1 MQLCTAAM
9 PSIQALSIMMENRI
23 GFSGPIKRGTINTR
37 GEPTMPRDFQCWRT
51 LLPVAAVFPM
61 LLWAEGAAARDEAVE
76 PDPPA
81 AESPEP
87 AAPAGAPA
95 GFDVGFGTAFTS
107 DYISRGITL
116 NGTQPAVQG
125 YIEPSFFNG
134 EAYLNIWA
142 SNTQFDDGTP
152 SGAEI
157 DFTGGIRP
165 KLGDLSLNVGYVHYY
180 YQPGTVSPNYG
191 EFFGKADYNITDKF
205 IVGMRVFFAPD
216 YSQTDKTATFVA
228 GGAKVL
234 LTKNFSLYAGVGYQ
248 FFENPQAFEDLA
260 WTAGLTYTWKT
271 LTFDVRYWD
280 TNLSPDEC
288 VVRSGFSDGC
298 DARVVGTIS
307 WDLTWSK
314 LMSHGLF

>member
-1 MQLCTAAM
+1 
-9 PSIQALSIMMENRI
+9 
-23 GFSGPIKRGTINTR
+23 
-37 GEPTMPRDFQCWRT
+37 MPRVKCWRT

-61 LLWAEGAAARDEAVE
+61 LLWAEGAAARDESVE
-76 PDPPA
+76 PNPPA

-87 AAPAGAPA
+87 SAPAGAPA
-95 GFDVGFGTAFTS
+95 GFDLAFGAAFTS

-116 NGTQPAVQG
+116 NGNQPTVQG
-125 YIEPSFFNG
+125 YIEPSYGLFYANF
-134 EAYLNIWA
+134 WA

-152 SGAEI
+152 KGAEI
-157 DFTGGIRP
+157 DVTGGIRP
-165 KLGDLSLNVGYVHYY
+165 KFGDLSLNLGYVQYFY
-180 YQPGTVSPNYG
+180 APEEVSPTYG
-191 EFFGKADYNITDKF
+191 EVFGKADYNISDKF
-205 IVGMRVFFAPD
+205 IVGTRVFFAPD
-216 YSQTDKTATFVA
+216 FSQTGKTATFVA
-228 GGAKVL
+228 GGAKWL

-248 FFENPQAFEDLA
+248 FFEDPHAFEDLA

-298 DARVVGTIS
+298 EARVVGTIS

>member
-1 MQLCTAAM
+1 M
-9 PSIQALSIMMENRI
+9 PSFRQINVMMEREP
-23 GFSGPIKRGTINTR
+23 G
-37 GEPTMPRDFQCWRT
+37 GEGTMPRGKCWRT
-51 LLPVAAVFPM
+51 LLRVAAVFPI
-61 LLWAEGAAARDEAVE
+61 LLCAESAAARDEAVE
-76 PDPPA
+76 PEPPA

-95 GFDVGFGTAFTS
+95 GFDLAFGAAFTS

-125 YIEPSFFNG
+125 YIEPSYGLLYANV
-134 EAYLNIWA
+134 WA

-157 DFTGGIRP
+157 DVTGGIRP
-165 KLGDLSLNVGYVHYY
+165 KFGDLSLNLGYVQYFY
-180 YQPGTVSPNYG
+180 APEEVSPTYG
-191 EFFGKADYNITDKF
+191 EVFGKADYNITDKF

-216 YSQTDKTATFVA
+216 FSQTGKTATFVA

-234 LTKNFSLYAGVGYQ
+234 LPKNFSLYAGVGYQ
-248 FFENPQAFEDLA
+248 FFEDPHAFEDLA

-288 VVRSGFSDGC
+288 AVRSGFSDGC